1 LVHPFHKNNHF
12 LTSLLLLPHSK
23 KRYEMIKIKK
33 KWKCI
38 ICGAKGKKWQT
49 SWKANRSGRQH
60 INNKHNGNGKLQIM

>member
-1 LVHPFHKNNHF
+1 
-12 LTSLLLLPHSK
+12 
-23 KRYEMIKIKK
+23 MIKIKK

-60 INNKHNGNGKLQIM
+60 INSKHNGNGKLQIMQINHLKNNLTIQRNQKQI

>member
-1 LVHPFHKNNHF
+1 
-12 LTSLLLLPHSK
+12 
-23 KRYEMIKIKK
+23 MIKIKK

-60 INNKHNGNGKLQIM
+60 INNKHNRNGKLQIIQIDPLNYNLTRQRNQKQI

>member
-1 LVHPFHKNNHF
+1 
-12 LTSLLLLPHSK
+12 
-23 KRYEMIKIKK
+23 MIKIKK

-60 INNKHNGNGKLQIM
+60 INSKHNGYGKLQIIKIKQLKNNLTIQCNNKQI

>member
-1 LVHPFHKNNHF
+1 
-12 LTSLLLLPHSK
+12 
-23 KRYEMIKIKK
+23 MIKIKK

-60 INNKHNGNGKLQIM
+60 INNKHNGNGKLQIMQINHLKNKLAIQRNQKQI

>member
-1 LVHPFHKNNHF
+1 
-12 LTSLLLLPHSK
+12 
-23 KRYEMIKIKK
+23 MIKIKK

-60 INNKHNGNGKLQIM
+60 INSKHNGNGKLQIMQINHLKNKLAIQRNQKQI

>member
-1 LVHPFHKNNHF
+1 
-12 LTSLLLLPHSK
+12 
-23 KRYEMIKIKK
+23 MIKIKK

-60 INNKHNGNGKLQIM
+60 INSKHNGNGKLQIIQINHLKNNLTIQRNQKQI